1 MEKLDYTSEIE
12 LSYHI
17 NEELEQLTNPIL
29 LRALVRTIEEKLEK
43 NHEYKG

>member
-17 NEELEQLTNPIL
+17 NEELAQLTNPIL
-29 LRALVRTIEEKLEK
+29 LRALVRTIEERLKENHKLE
-43 NHEYKG
+43 G